1 MPSILP
7 LQSKGSVELGRPDRA
22 ALALCESGCFPCGQ
36 PLEGVAAWRHQPQTC
51 GFLRSWCRQSSWHG
65 VNLVAPAGD
74 EMITKNTMC
83 RARRPC
89 AEWTHQGRGK
99 AYFPAAFLRAL
110 LILSCHPGPSSW
122 KKSKTSRSMRR
133 VNNSFAPGTEDFL
146 GAGSAGLVVAF
157 LKAASAVVHEPL
169 VARVRS
175 GGFGMGVSPPGSDYS
190 NGRIAIPQG
199 ESRFGWRTNT
209 ILYEVCDE

>member
-7 LQSKGSVELGRPDRA
+7 PQSKGSVEQGRPERA
-22 ALALCESGCFPCGQ
+22 ALTLCKIRLLSVCDGPWRVQQLGDIS
-36 PLEGVAAWRHQPQTC
+36 PKRAAFMRW
-51 GFLRSWCRQSSWHG
+51 WCRQSSWRG

-133 VNNSFAPGTEDFL
+133 VTNSFAPGTEDFL

-157 LKAASAVVHEPL
+157 LKAASAVVHEVIPAQRIGDSVC
-169 VARVRS
+169 VACV
-175 GGFGMGVSPPGSDYS
+175 G
-190 NGRIAIPQG
+190 
-199 ESRFGWRTNT
+199 
-209 ILYEVCDE
+209 